1 MKQYKLINN
10 LVGWIAFA
18 IAAVTYCLTVEPS
31 ASFWD
36 CPEFISTASKLDVG
50 HPPGAPFFMLTGS
63 VFSRFASDPTQ
74 VAFMINI
81 MSALLSAVTILFLF
95 WTVTHLTRQIL
106 CKDGVVQTWA
116 QLIVVMA
123 AGLTG
128 ALAYAWSDTSWLF
141 FALLSAVFAALTA
154 IFAKIGLEGLD
165 SDFATFIRTVF
176 IVGIVALWV
185 SFLGKWQSPATV
197 GGRQWLFLALSAT
210 ATGLS
215 WLFYFKALQ
224 LGQAAHVAPVDKLSV
239 VFVAFFAVAFLGERL
254 SAREWFGIALIVCGV
269 VCLTLKP
276 SAPAPVSSS
285 VQVEQGHE

>member
-1 MKQYKLINN
+1 M
-10 LVGWIAFA
+10 
-18 IAAVTYCLTVEPS
+18 
-31 ASFWD
+31 
-36 CPEFISTASKLDVG
+36 
-50 HPPGAPFFMLTGS
+50 
-63 VFSRFASDPTQ
+63 
-74 VAFMINI
+74 
-81 MSALLSAVTILFLF
+81 
-95 WTVTHLTRQIL
+95 
-106 CKDGVVQTWA
+106 
-116 QLIVVMA
+116 
-123 AGLTG
+123 
-128 ALAYAWSDTSWLF
+128 SWLF

-197 GGRQWLFLALSAT
+197 GGKQWLFLALSAT

-215 WLFYFKALQ
+215 WLFYFKALR

-254 SAREWFGIALIVCGV
+254 NAREWFGIALIVCGV

-276 SAPAPVSSS
+276 SAPAPVSSL

>member
-1 MKQYKLINN
+1 M
-10 LVGWIAFA
+10 
-18 IAAVTYCLTVEPS
+18 
-31 ASFWD
+31 
-36 CPEFISTASKLDVG
+36 
-50 HPPGAPFFMLTGS
+50 
-63 VFSRFASDPTQ
+63 
-74 VAFMINI
+74 
-81 MSALLSAVTILFLF
+81 
-95 WTVTHLTRQIL
+95 
-106 CKDGVVQTWA
+106 
-116 QLIVVMA
+116 
-123 AGLTG
+123 
-128 ALAYAWSDTSWLF
+128 SWLF

-197 GGRQWLFLALSAT
+197 GGRQWLFLALSA
-210 ATGLS
+210 A
-215 WLFYFKALQ
+215 A